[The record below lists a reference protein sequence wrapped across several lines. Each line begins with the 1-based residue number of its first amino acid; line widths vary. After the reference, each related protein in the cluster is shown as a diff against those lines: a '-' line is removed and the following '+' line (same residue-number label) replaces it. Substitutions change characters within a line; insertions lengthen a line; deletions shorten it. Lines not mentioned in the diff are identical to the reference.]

1 MTRGCEDL
9 QYCLKPKN
17 CNGTEPSRCLS
28 AYRMRDIVFN
38 IMLRGVTSLDGIV
51 MELNRQGIQGKEW
64 KPVDVRGVL
73 AGD

>member
-1 MTRGCEDL
+1 MMINENETLEELD
-9 QYCLKPKN
+9 Y
-17 CNGTEPSRCLS
+17 EFSDS
-28 AYRMRDIVFN
+28 AYRIKDIVFE
-38 IMLRGVTSLDGIV
+38 IMLSGVTSIPGIV

>member
-1 MTRGCEDL
+1 MKTNEDKSVDL
-9 QYCLKPKN
+9 FSDDYWD
-17 CNGTEPSRCLS
+17 S
-28 AYRMRDIVFN
+28 AYRIKDIVFE
-38 IMLRGVTSLDGIV
+38 IMLSGVTSIPGIV

>member
-1 MTRGCEDL
+1 MRSNEDEEIEVFG
-9 QYCLKPKN
+9 YDI
-17 CNGTEPSRCLS
+17 GDS
-28 AYRMRDIVFN
+28 AYRIKDIVFE
-38 IMLRGVTSLDGIV
+38 IMLSGVTSIPGIV